1 MIQDKYIKL
10 VADSLVTINTTTV
23 GSTPPGGTVNL
34 TVENTNGDQVGLA
47 ATDWVIADTEISIN
61 GVITFYSY
69 AESSIDIPVIN
80 TDGTA
85 IGAINGLNQ
94 FEIPD
99 NTYEVFVDGVS
110 QGSAT
115 GASVKDQIININ
127 WV

>member
-10 VADSLVTINTTTV
+10 VADSSVTINTVSV

-34 TVENTNGDQVGLA
+34 TVENTNGDQIGLA

-85 IGAINGLNQ
+85 IGAINGLSQ

>member
-10 VADSLVTINTTTV
+10 VADSSVTINTVSV

-34 TVENTNGDQVGLA
+34 TVENTNGDQIGLA

-85 IGAINGLNQ
+85 IGAINGLSQ

-99 NTYEVFVDGVS
+99 NTYEVFLDGVS
-110 QGSAT
+110 QGTST